1 MPRSARSI
9 VSGVVPSPGGA
20 FVGFAHGDLFRV
32 RVFSNDHTAG
42 LLGVGR
48 SGGIYGTA
56 GCCVTDPGDVGR

>member
-9 VSGVVPSPGGA
+9 VSGVVASPGGEPI
-20 FVGFAHGDLFRV
+20 GFAHGDLFRV
-32 RVFSNDHTAG
+32 RDFSKDHTAR
-42 LLGVGR
+42 LPRVGR

>member
-1 MPRSARSI
+1 M
-9 VSGVVPSPGGA
+9 SGVVASPGGKPI
-20 FVGFAHGDLFRV
+20 GFAHGDLRV